1 MCFDSICL
9 TSLSTMI
16 SSFANDVFLDKIL
29 VFLVLCMKSITLN
42 VHTIVSCTIGWIL
55 AWPIP
60 WVLSIVL
67 CEAKTAAD
75 ASISS

>member
-1 MCFDSICL
+1 MSFDSICL

-16 SSFANDVFLDKIL
+16 SSFANDVFLDQIL

-42 VHTIVSCTIGWIL
+42 VHTIVSCTVGWIF

-75 ASISS
+75 ASISP